1 MLQSQRHSLRLS
13 EIRERINV
21 LNAVE
26 SLNDEQT
33 VELRNLTTEYPTV
46 ETRYRAA
53 LVSEDD
59 HESGSTTANVDGET
73 RATSV
78 LLREARVANF
88 MTAAAEGRPV
98 RDTEADLLAALSIE
112 NETGAFPLQ
121 LLDSRLEGRPGVET
135 RQDVATDLGADDEQT
150 TLTTRPWIDRVF
162 IPDSSAEFLGVTRET
177 VGSGDRRYVVVTGG
191 TTAATTARG
200 GKQNAAAFTIDTEE
214 VEPRRMSAGYLFRR
228 EDVARHGGQL
238 ESSMRRDLR
247 MVLTEHVDRAC
258 LQGETGQYAG
268 LTDVGADRLITTETD
283 LKVGGTTT
291 DPDRAAFLAA
301 LSAQLDGRY
310 AVMPSHVRALVS
322 RTVYNRVLTN
332 LAAATADSM
341 TVLEVARRIGFM
353 LQVSD
358 HLATATTANT
368 IVGVVSRARGL
379 MGTIVMPVWDA
390 ASLIVDPYTRA
401 AEGEVRLT
409 LTMLFGQPTAVR
421 AANWALFKATA

>member
-13 EIRERINV
+13 EIRERINA

-26 SLNDEQT
+26 TLNDEQT
-33 VELRNLTTEYPTV
+33 TELRNLTGEYPTV

-53 LVSEDD
+53 LVSEDE
-59 HESGSTTANVDGET
+59 HETRGSTENVDGET
-73 RATSV
+73 RATSQ
-78 LLREARVANF
+78 LLRESRVANF
-88 MTAAAEGRPV
+88 MAAASEGRLV
-98 RDTEADLLAALSIE
+98 RDTEADLLGALQIQ

-121 LLDSRLEGRPGVET
+121 LLDRRLET

-191 TTAATTARG
+191 STAATTARG
-200 GKQNAAAFTIDTEE
+200 AKQNAGAFTISTEE

-228 EDVARHGGQL
+228 EDIGRHGAQL
-238 ESSMRRDLR
+238 EGSLRRDLR
-247 MVLTEHVDRAC
+247 MVLTTHMDRAT
-258 LQGETGQYAG
+258 LLGETGQYEG
-268 LTDVGADRLITTETD
+268 LTDVGASRLITAETD
-283 LKVGGTTT
+283 LKVGGTVT

-301 LSAQLDGRY
+301 LSAQLDGTY
-310 AVMPSHVRALVS
+310 AVQPMHVRALVS

-332 LAAATADSM
+332 LAASTADSL
-341 TVLEVARRIGFM
+341 TVLEVSRRLGFM

-358 HLATATTANT
+358 HLATATAADT
-368 IVGVVSRARGL
+368 IVGIVSKARGL
-379 MGTIVMPVWDA
+379 AGTMVTPVWSA
-390 ASLIVDPYTRA
+390 ATMIVDPYTKA

-409 LTMLFGQPTAVR
+409 LTTLFGQPTAVR
-421 AANWALFKATA
+421 ADNWALFKATA